1 MRSIAV
7 ATLMLLAGGEAGA
20 ATSDCTGPTSA
31 TRLIVNVDGVLSSE
45 GLVAVSLYAD
55 NRKRFLAKRGALY
68 VGRVPARQG
77 RTQVCIHLP
86 APGVYGL
93 AVYHDKDGD
102 RGFDR
107 TALGLPAEAFGFSNN
122 APTIFGLPSFD
133 RVRLHVPRS
142 GFETNL
148 RLKHP

>member
-1 MRSIAV
+1 MRPTAV
-7 ATLMLLAGGEAGA
+7 AIVLLLGAAKAGA
-20 ATSDCTGPTSA
+20 ATPDCTGPASA
-31 TRLIVNVDGVLSSE
+31 TRLFVNVDGVRSSD

-77 RTQVCIHLP
+77 RTRICIHLP

-107 TALGLPAEAFGFSNN
+107 TALGLPAEAFGFSND

-133 RVRLHVPRS
+133 KVRLNVPRS
-142 GFETNL
+142 GLETNL
-148 RLKHP
+148 RLKYP